1 MAGLMVGWWDG
12 GMMMIE
18 QIYYIRIIL
27 TSKKTRRLIARF
39 STMHSDTKSA
49 VATAS
54 LKDSEN
60 RSLAG
65 GEMRYGGAS
74 SGKRCYEIDRGR
86 EKEWELM
93 RRRVQHSRGTNCSRE
108 NKRVPWEPLAK

>member
-1 MAGLMVGWWDG
+1 
-12 GMMMIE
+12 MMIE
-18 QIYYIRIIL
+18 QIYYIRILL

-54 LKDSEN
+54 LNDSEN

-74 SGKRCYEIDRGR
+74 SGKRCYDIDPR

-93 RRRVQHSRGTNCSRE
+93 KSAAQQGNQLL
-108 NKRVPWEPLAK
+108 P